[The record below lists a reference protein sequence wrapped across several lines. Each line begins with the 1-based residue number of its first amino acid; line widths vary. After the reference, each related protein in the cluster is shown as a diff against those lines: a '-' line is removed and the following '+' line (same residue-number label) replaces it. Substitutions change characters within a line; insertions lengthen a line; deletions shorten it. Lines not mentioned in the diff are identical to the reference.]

1 MERGVLCLAL
11 GRQEGMLGS
20 LTCLSRSSVPTN
32 PLVCPIMKLTL
43 NDSAGVLAAMINGL
57 EQCVFQL
64 FAKLKLNQCLCLDRM
79 NFVGT

>member
-11 GRQEGMLGS
+11 GHPGGMLGS

-43 NDSAGVLAAMINGL
+43 NGSAGVLAAMINGL
-57 EQCVFQL
+57 SSVFFNSLQ
-64 FAKLKLNQCLCLDRM
+64 N
-79 NFVGT
+79 